1 MTNGQENAFI
11 AAILFILA
19 TPSIA
24 DPDPPQTVVKMGGG
38 GGEEAGVFISCI
50 LKSNVHFCL
59 PLPTTECLY
68 NSTGMHKDTI
78 QNPVEYLSCRME
90 NRSAFRSDLDPA
102 YVKIFFTRILC

>member
-11 AAILFILA
+11 AAILLA

-38 GGEEAGVFISCI
+38 GEEAGVFICCI
-50 LKSNVHFCL
+50 LKSNVHFSL

-78 QNPVEYLSCRME
+78 QNPVEYL
-90 NRSAFRSDLDPA
+90 
-102 YVKIFFTRILC
+102 